1 MDIDFVVGDEVR
13 MTEYGKKK
21 YENTSSNPHNLVG
34 SISYAGPRSVKVV
47 WSNGFTNTYIK
58 KDLELTEEKDTFKSF
73 MRKLDERDTLPKVQ
87 RVRARSETSPKEPA
101 TGYPSEGLG
110 NSLGFSPGPP
120 LYTFATTA
128 SSTQPYYT
136 LEEDSE
142 QEELQEPYDIEWDS
156 DSDEHDELP

>member
-73 MRKLDERDTLPKVQ
+73 MRKLDERGTLPKVQ
-87 RVRARSETSPKEPA
+87 RVRARGKASPKQPA
-101 TGYPSEGLG
+101 TSYPSAGLG
-110 NSLGFSPGPP
+110 GTMGLSPGTFY
-120 LYTFATTA
+120 YTTTTPDY
-128 SSTQPYYT
+128 SPQPYYT
-136 LEEDSE
+136 LEEGVE
-142 QEELQEPYDIEWDS
+142 QEDFSEVGPIEWDN
-156 DSDEHDELP
+156 DPDEYDELP